1 MTDRYII
8 AGRSPTSGRLMY
20 YTTQQTFATRGHSL
34 KFASIEK
41 AFEKARKLL
50 AAHPQLR
57 GYHLFAEKLSRIQG
71 SKTPVKNPGARGT
84 ESGYR
89 RAAEGYARELDKAA
103 DAYEAFTGA
112 AATHV
117 TAYKKSASRR
127 GFALGKLLAVEYRAT
142 RDGETNNF
150 RHDFKKSSQPLLIGS
165 DDGSCLDIV
174 GGRIRVTERGIED
187 T

>member
-1 MTDRYII
+1 MSTERYII

-20 YTTQQTFATRGHSL
+20 YTTMQSFATRGHSM
-34 KFASIEK
+34 KFSSIDK
-41 AFEKARKLL
+41 AFAQARKLL
-50 AAHPQLR
+50 AEHPQLR
-57 GYHLFAEKLSRIQG
+57 GYHLFAEKLSRI
-71 SKTPVKNPGARGT
+71 KKNPS

-112 AATHV
+112 SATHV